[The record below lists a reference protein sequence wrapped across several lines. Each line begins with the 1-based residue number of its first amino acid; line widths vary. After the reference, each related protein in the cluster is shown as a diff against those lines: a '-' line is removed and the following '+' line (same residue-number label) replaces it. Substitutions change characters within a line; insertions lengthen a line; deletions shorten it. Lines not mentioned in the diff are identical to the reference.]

1 MNFYSHTWK
10 SFIRNERWRRNLLTQ
25 ILLVIFA
32 LYITLLFLML
42 GLHIDKTLV
51 SLGGNPVDNFNSIL
65 LWYLTVD
72 LFMRCL
78 LQPLPTIEI
87 IPYLRFRIRR
97 KKIINYLLV
106 RSVLNVFN
114 YIPLLVVIPFSVKLI
129 MPQLGTGLAMVYL
142 SGFILLLTFNNFL
155 ALFIGFLIQKKSLY
169 YSIPFGLLAGFAF
182 LSKSGFPVSETSIGF
197 GSYML
202 HGNLILFGALL
213 AGIVLIIY
221 AVSLLLIR
229 NFYIDEVKSKKQQK
243 ASSLS
248 FDFDT
253 FKRFGEIG
261 RYLSLEVSLLSRNKR
276 PRQMLVML
284 PIFLAYFL
292 FIFSTDKNLQ
302 SPFFLMLI
310 LTMLT
315 GIGASMYGQFL
326 FSWESSYFD
335 CIMSRKNNFVNYVKA
350 KYYLLSLLSVT
361 TFIPLL
367 IYFSLTKRIDI
378 VLLCAILLF
387 IVGVNN
393 FIFMFF
399 GTFNNGRIDL
409 GRSQFFN
416 YQGVKGNQFLISFLF
431 MLLPTGLYSVFDYFI
446 NATAGKL
453 AIAIPG
459 LMFIIFHDWWIK
471 RIIVPQFITR
481 KYRNLEGYRKLSM

>member
-1 MNFYSHTWK
+1 
-10 SFIRNERWRRNLLTQ
+10 
-25 ILLVIFA
+25 
-32 LYITLLFLML
+32 ML

-106 RSVLNVFN
+106 RSAFNVFN

-129 MPQLGTGLAMVYL
+129 MPQFGTGLAMVYL

-182 LSKSGFPVSETSIGF
+182 LSKFGFPVSETSKVF

-202 HGNLILFGALL
+202 HGNLILFGALCV
-213 AGIVLIIY
+213 GIVLVIY
-221 AVSLLLIR
+221 AVSLLLLK
-229 NFYIDEVKSKKQQK
+229 NFYIDEIKSKKRQK
-243 ASSLS
+243 ASSWS

-367 IYFSLTKRIDI
+367 IFFTLTKRIDI
-378 VLLCAILLF
+378 LLLCSILLF
-387 IVGVNN
+387 IIGVNN

-416 YQGVKGNQFLISFLF
+416 YQGVKGNQFLLSFLF

-471 RIIVPQFITR
+471 RIIVPQFINR